1 MNMYNVMSSI
11 FSDKGFKVSE
21 FTIKIEEETVI
32 DISNSEDSI
41 FIEFSSNKPVVIID
55 KIIKLKVS
63 VERIELHPDNGILVL
78 HRFPDIPFKYEWL
91 NNE

>member
-32 DISNSEDSI
+32 DISNSEGSI